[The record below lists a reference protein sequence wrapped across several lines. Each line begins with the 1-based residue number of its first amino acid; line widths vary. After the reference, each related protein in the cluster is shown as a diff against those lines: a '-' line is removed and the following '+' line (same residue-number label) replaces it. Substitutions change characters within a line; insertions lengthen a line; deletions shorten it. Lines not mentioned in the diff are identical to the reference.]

1 MKRTFAA
8 ATSSYNDVSFVAG
21 ALSSFSSI
29 PASTR
34 QYVTYVTKEDK
45 YGVVKNIYMNLVMW
59 IKQTNIVLLELLEL
73 QVVENP
79 ALI

>member
-45 YGVVKNIYMNLVMW
+45 YGVVKNIYMNLVM
-59 IKQTNIVLLELLEL
+59 
-73 QVVENP
+73 
-79 ALI
+79 